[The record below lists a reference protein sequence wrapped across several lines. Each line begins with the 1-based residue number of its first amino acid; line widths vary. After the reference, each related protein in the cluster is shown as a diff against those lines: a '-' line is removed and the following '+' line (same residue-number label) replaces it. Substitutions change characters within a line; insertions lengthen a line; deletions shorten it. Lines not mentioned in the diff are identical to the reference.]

1 MFYVC
6 YYGWGGDFKRRTHT
20 CYDSEIYK
28 ELYLVVAIIPYWF
41 RFAQVLRKNYPSLR
55 RKPYHLLF
63 HNIFK
68 MFKTLFVFFSFFQ
81 SIRRLVEEKDKMHG
95 LNALKYL
102 STILAVAA
110 RTIFEMKRGTYWLT
124 VAVTTSS
131 IATLFNTYWDIFR
144 DWGLMNR
151 NSKNPWLRDKL
162 LVPYK
167 SIYFIVM
174 VNQKNK
180 EIKDTFSGLNCC
192 VFAGFLIT
200 RVVI

>member
-1 MFYVC
+1 
-6 YYGWGGDFKRRTHT
+6 
-20 CYDSEIYK
+20 
-28 ELYLVVAIIPYWF
+28 
-41 RFAQVLRKNYPSLR
+41 
-55 RKPYHLLF
+55 
-63 HNIFK
+63 
-68 MFKTLFVFFSFFQ
+68 
-81 SIRRLVEEKDKMHG
+81 
-95 LNALKYL
+95 
-102 STILAVAA
+102 
-110 RTIFEMKRGTYWLT
+110 MKRGTYWLT

-174 VNQKNK
+174 VNQKQINK

-192 VFAGFLIT
+192 VFAGFLTT
-200 RVVI
+200 RLVI